1 MLNSIQHFTENG
13 IPQLEEIMK
22 KFMQNPA
29 DLNQFVDQVKQV
41 MLEFGC
47 HIVSETLEE
56 CNTMLEESVKRK
68 ISWQIKDRAERTL
81 LTSLGQLRFSRTRF
95 THKKAE
101 NRVLA
106 GSDAWSVCPYPS
118 QCGCQGEY
126 SEGGCTKQLP
136 EGRGMSA

>member
-95 THKKAE
+95 THKKSGKPRTCWIRCLVCLPIPVSVRMPR
-101 NRVLA
+101 RVF
-106 GSDAWSVCPYPS
+106 
-118 QCGCQGEY
+118 
-126 SEGGCTKQLP
+126 
-136 EGRGMSA
+136 

>member
-56 CNTMLEESVKRK
+56 CNTML
-68 ISWQIKDRAERTL
+68 
-81 LTSLGQLRFSRTRF
+81 
-95 THKKAE
+95 KK
-101 NRVLA
+101 V
-106 GSDAWSVCPYPS
+106 
-118 QCGCQGEY
+118 
-126 SEGGCTKQLP
+126 
-136 EGRGMSA
+136 